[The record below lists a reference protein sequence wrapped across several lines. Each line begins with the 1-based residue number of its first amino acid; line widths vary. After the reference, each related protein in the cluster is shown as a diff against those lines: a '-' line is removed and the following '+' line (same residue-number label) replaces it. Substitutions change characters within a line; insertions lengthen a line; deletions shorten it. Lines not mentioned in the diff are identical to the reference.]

1 MEKNLKSTCNAG
13 DPALIPGWGRSPG
26 EGNGDPTPVFL
37 PGESHGQRS
46 LAGHS
51 PWSCKELDLAAK
63 PPYIKLN
70 HLAVYLKHCK
80 WTILQFFLKEKVGE
94 HN

>member
-13 DPALIPGWGRSPG
+13 DPALIPGWGRAPG

-51 PWSCKELDLAAK
+51 PWSCKELDTTEQL
-63 PPYIKLN
+63 
-70 HLAVYLKHCK
+70 
-80 WTILQFFLKEKVGE
+80 ILSNQGIHRGNGTL
-94 HN
+94 